1 MHHEEEFPLPPF
13 AFHWP
18 GLTTF
23 ESRILLSQNVPD
35 RNLFKFLKTKPGKV
49 QKFQACMAE

>member
-1 MHHEEEFPLPPF
+1 MHKDEFFLPSF

-18 GLTTF
+18 DLTTF